1 MGPFNSQHTKQQS
14 SRGIFFAF
22 VLLLSVCTVGCSS
35 VVGSVTSAPPPPP
48 TPNLTST
55 DVMTL
60 VQAAAQAAD
69 ANTMVIAV
77 VDRAGR
83 ILAVYR
89 KPAASTLAL
98 GNFGMQVDVNEL
110 AVSLARTGAFFSN
123 DQAPLSSRTVRFI
136 SGIHFPPGVSGAPNA
151 ALYGIENTNRG
162 CTLSTSFVAGQAV
175 PPSRSITSANTSL
188 GITTG
193 KADLS
198 DSDPNAVNPGGVPIF
213 RNGSVVGGIGI
224 AGVAGDVAEFAAYVA
239 ATSNGFGPTLAAP
252 GLIFIDGVQLPFVE
266 QA

>member
-1 MGPFNSQHTKQQS
+1 MGPFNNQHPKQKPF
-14 SRGIFFAF
+14 RGILFACVF
-22 VLLLSVCTVGCSS
+22 VLFVCTAGCSS
-35 VVGSVTSAPPPPP
+35 VAGSLTSVTPPSP

-55 DVMTL
+55 DVMAL

-69 ANTMVIAV
+69 PNMMAIAV

-89 KPAASTLAL
+89 KPAAPTLAV
-98 GNFGMQVDVNEL
+98 GNFGVQVDTNEL
-110 AVSLARTGAFFSN
+110 AVSLARTAAFFSN

-136 SGIHFPPGVSGAPNA
+136 SGIHFPPGISGAPNA

-162 CTLSTSFVAGQAV
+162 CTLSTNFIAGQAV
-175 PPSRSITSANTSL
+175 PPARSIGGATTSL

-252 GLIFIDGVQLPFVE
+252 GVIF
-266 QA
+266 